1 MHSWRVWV
9 LARVG
14 LGIADFHS
22 RPMENGIDIISGSHV
37 SCQYVSIQLDG
48 LY

>member
-22 RPMENGIDIISGSHV
+22 GPMEIGIDIIAGPMYSV
-37 SCQYVSIQLDG
+37 NMCRYNW
-48 LY
+48 